1 MPRILSI
8 DFGSKRC
15 GIAVTDESQIIA
27 SGLTTIETD
36 NLIDFLKTYFRNE
49 DIELIVVGMPKNMLN
64 QNSLIE
70 PLILKYIKIINI
82 NFPTITIERFDER
95 FTSKLALRAMIDG
108 GLKKKKRKIKATIDM
123 VSATI
128 ILQDYLHSRKILIT
142 YSFYK

>member
-36 NLIDFLKTYFRNE
+36 NLIDFLNTYFRNE

-95 FTSKLALRAMIDG
+95 FTSKLAFRAMIDG

-128 ILQDYLHSRKILIT
+128 ILQDYLHSRKI
-142 YSFYK
+142 

>member
-95 FTSKLALRAMIDG
+95 FTSKLAFRAIIDG

-128 ILQDYLHSRKILIT
+128 ILQDYLHSRKI
-142 YSFYK
+142 

>member
-128 ILQDYLHSRKILIT
+128 ILQDYLHSRK
-142 YSFYK
+142 F

>member
-36 NLIDFLKTYFRNE
+36 NLIDFLKTYFKNE
-49 DIELIVVGMPKNMLN
+49 DVELIVVGMPKNMLN

-95 FTSKLALRAMIDG
+95 FTSKLAFRAMIDG

-128 ILQDYLHSRKILIT
+128 ILQDYLHSRKI
-142 YSFYK
+142 

>member
-36 NLIDFLKTYFRNE
+36 NLIDFLKTYFRDE

-95 FTSKLALRAMIDG
+95 FTSKLAFRAMIDG

-128 ILQDYLHSRKILIT
+128 ILQDYLQSRKI
-142 YSFYK
+142 

>member
-95 FTSKLALRAMIDG
+95 FTSKLAFRAMIDG

-128 ILQDYLHSRKILIT
+128 ILQDYLHSRKI
-142 YSFYK
+142 

>member
-8 DFGSKRC
+8 DFGSIRC

-36 NLIDFLKTYFRNE
+36 NLIDFLNTYFRNE
-49 DIELIVVGMPKNMLN
+49 DVELIVVGMPKNMLN

-128 ILQDYLHSRKILIT
+128 ILQDYLHSRKI
-142 YSFYK
+142 

>member
-27 SGLTTIETD
+27 SGLITVTTE
-36 NLIDFLKTYFRNE
+36 NLIDFLKDYFKNE
-49 DIELIVVGMPKNMLN
+49 QVEVIVVGLPKNMLN
-64 QNSLIE
+64 ESSLIE
-70 PLILKYIKIINI
+70 PLILKYIKIISN

-95 FTSKLALRAMIDG
+95 FTSKLAFKAMIDG
-108 GLKKKKRKIKATIDM
+108 GLKKNKRKSKETIDM

-128 ILQDYLHSRKILIT
+128 ILQDYLHSRKI
-142 YSFYK
+142 

>member
-27 SGLTTIETD
+27 SGLITVTTEI
-36 NLIDFLKTYFRNE
+36 LIDFLKDYFKNE
-49 DIELIVVGMPKNMLN
+49 QVEVIVVGLPKNMLN
-64 QNSLIE
+64 ESSLIE
-70 PLILKYIKIINI
+70 PLILKYIKIISN

-128 ILQDYLHSRKILIT
+128 ILQDYLHSRKI
-142 YSFYK
+142 

>member
-49 DIELIVVGMPKNMLN
+49 DVELIVVGMPKNMLN

-95 FTSKLALRAMIDG
+95 FTSKLAFRAMIDG

-128 ILQDYLHSRKILIT
+128 ILQDYLHSRKI
-142 YSFYK
+142 

>member
-1 MPRILSI
+1 MSRILSI
-8 DFGSKRC
+8 DFGSIRC

-36 NLIDFLKTYFRNE
+36 NLINFLKTYFKNE
-49 DIELIVVGMPKNMLN
+49 DVELIVVGMPKNMLN

-128 ILQDYLHSRKILIT
+128 ILQDYLHSRK
-142 YSFYK
+142 F

>member
-36 NLIDFLKTYFRNE
+36 NLIDFLNTYFRNE
-49 DIELIVVGMPKNMLN
+49 DVELIVVGMPKNMLN

-95 FTSKLALRAMIDG
+95 FTSKLAFRAMIDG

-128 ILQDYLHSRKILIT
+128 ILQDYLHSRKI
-142 YSFYK
+142 

>member
-70 PLILKYIKIINI
+70 PLILKYIKSINI

-95 FTSKLALRAMIDG
+95 FTSKLAFRAMIDG

-128 ILQDYLHSRKILIT
+128 ILQDYLHSRKI
-142 YSFYK
+142 